1 VAELIELS
9 PLRPYHEALGA
20 RFFTVAGREL
30 PRGYGDPAGEY
41 AAARDGVVLVDR
53 WERTQL
59 RLHGRDPVKMVQGL
73 ITNDLA
79 GAEVGQGVYAA
90 LLTPK
95 GKMIAD
101 LRAFRREAGDV
112 WLDLDIAARP
122 GALEHLRKFVPPL
135 FARIDDLATRS
146 GVLGLYGP
154 GSRALVAEVLGVAP
168 RVDLPEE
175 SFLEAELGGAPVL
188 VMRTDYAGGEGYDL
202 FAAEESLPAL
212 WEAASGAG
220 ARPVGHSTLE
230 VLRIE
235 AGRPRWGAELDETVI
250 PLEAGLRDRAISQT
264 KGCYTGQEVIIR
276 ILHRGRVNWHLR
288 GLLLG
293 EVPVP
298 AAGVE
303 LFRPGEPKPVG
314 RVTSACVS
322 PLHDQTIGL
331 GYVRREVE
339 PPEVL
344 RLGEPAG
351 VEARVYELPLPLG
364 V

>member
-1 VAELIELS
+1 MIESS
-9 PLRPYHEALGA
+9 PLRSYHEALGA

-30 PRGYGDPAGEY
+30 VRGYGDPAGEY
-41 AAARDGVVLVDR
+41 AAAREGAALVDR

-59 RLHGRDPVKMVQGL
+59 LLHGREPVKMVQGL
-73 ITNDLA
+73 ITNDLE
-79 GAEVGQGVYAA
+79 GAAEGQGVYAA

-101 LRAFRREAGDV
+101 LRAFRRGAGDV
-112 WLDLDIAARP
+112 LLDLDIAARP
-122 GALEHLRKFVPPL
+122 GALEHMRKFIPPL
-135 FARIDDLATRS
+135 FARIDDLGVRS

-154 GSRALVAEVLGVAP
+154 TSRGVVGEVLGEAP

-175 SFLEAELGGAPVL
+175 SFLEVEFDGAPVL
-188 VMRTDYAGGEGYDL
+188 AARTEYAGGEGYDL
-202 FAAEESLPAL
+202 FAPAEVLPAL

-220 ARPVGHSTLE
+220 ARPVGQSALE

-288 GLLLG
+288 GLFLG
-293 EVPVP
+293 EAPVP

-314 RVTSACVS
+314 RVTSACLS

-344 RLGEPAG
+344 RLGEPEG
-351 VEARVYELPLPLG
+351 PEARVYELPLPLG